1 MLTANCSFYL
11 CEGSRLFR
19 LSSSTVTDFD
29 TNSVAVVS
37 CTFHTTGGTMHPF
50 CQIKPTSTFDTH
62 HDITLTECFVAD
74 VAIDSSSG
82 IVIASPNDG
91 TRSISTTVNHLTCH
105 NMSRTVDFFPP
116 LSHFCPPQ
124 ERITNSAFHSISD
137 ALYGTIST
145 PLWTKH
151 MFLCTNTSFSEFTN
165 TDHHQHNPSN
175 YTFVGQTYNAL
186 LLSDRL
192 NVTSLADPVFF
203 VNCIVTST
211 NPTKHNTFIL
221 LTNFSDDFTLHNCS
235 FTVNTTSSLQVVF
248 AKIIPLS
255 GAFPSMNIQKF
266 SCVYGSVDNNPH
278 SHDLIQIERSHT
290 ALIVSSNFTTPP
302 DKSSPRSFRLVG
314 QAVIAHISNCQFKG
328 ASATGGGGVIR
339 VAYGGELIMS
349 DCLMSDNQATGSGG
363 CVETGKHSAG
373 FHRCRFGHNSAK
385 RGAAAAV
392 SHLLL
397 SVWEDCHFEENIAT
411 EGLHFSG
418 NDLFAGYSLS
428 FFNTT
433 YIVGC
438 TSTSLAPKISYYNN
452 AVLNGV
458 HPLAEVL
465 LPDPSTTTDYEH
477 SLSVAA
483 EGSGSTCSEIQPCST
498 INEALAVTQPLPA
511 RNRVMIGTGQFTDET
526 RTISGSVELV
536 GNGWVQDSSFFTT
549 LTSAGMTVGDGGN
562 VNLRSMTLL
571 PLTPNTNVIGMDEE
585 GILRLSFIR
594 IDQINS
600 HSSSLISMSKG
611 MTTLFRCRFD
621 KVNLTSFAFVS
632 VSGSAS
638 LNVLGTYF
646 MLITRT
652 HGEGASCIDSESTGR
667 FVIDTSDFGN
677 CSSSGRAGSLL
688 LNGKGQGTISFRELN
703 FNNNEAKTESTTTD
717 GTTLFAHDIVLE
729 SFSAKNV
736 SGTTLRSTSPQLSY
750 LRLGVATRIVFFNRF
765 GYSLDGVDFPLVAK
779 YPQAIPAS
787 QFTSIKKMTEETFL
801 FCGSVNADLTGLTV
815 PIEPH
820 IVENVTIG
828 WSWNTANPTTT
839 SVALVTV
846 RQNGSVEFGRG
857 STVFSEPPT
866 VTPYVVEDST
876 GVFRIVNHECKLS
889 FSSDQMSIPFFSL
902 SAGLFQISGLKISK
916 PLTFLGC
923 SLFQGTGGTIVL
935 SGTSFFQMTS
945 TGNGSVIHA
954 TSTIVTVQQCYFEEC
969 SSQNGGAIWVELSSS
984 NSLLVT
990 HDKTSLFSTTFLN
1003 CRAKERGG
1011 AVCVEG
1017 TTTLTNPIQFFST
1030 PVNHA
1035 RFSGNKATLSGNDVY
1050 VGKDI
1055 FGTKSV
1061 QEIGQFGG
1069 GSLSDWPHVEIEGR
1083 EDDEEEMNEIG
1094 FIIPLP
1100 TVSVNGS
1107 VKELTTGMSGTDGE
1121 ECKWTSSFCATLG
1134 YAIVTLRSKHDE
1146 EDIEMKAQFVWNMTY
1161 SEHPMTVSDQNV
1173 KLTGTTAADQ
1183 NKANFSRSVVKFN
1196 DSSVA
1201 NVPLFSLTNKA
1212 TLSVSNIDFLLKTTN
1227 ELFTMDSSASN
1238 LNLANCKMIASSD
1251 SSSSV
1256 SVVSVYG
1263 GSVCMED
1270 IQINTTG
1277 TSASRFSSPL
1287 VSVNAPTSSVS
1298 LIDIA
1303 FINIEFS
1310 SSAIHLITD
1319 IAMIVKDLTFSDCQS
1334 SSQDPH
1340 LVLVEGTDLTNQIV
1354 PANWAGHPPT
1364 FGGDDEGQ
1372 YWCTDSSLTSTPFA
1386 SSTLLVYLLER
1397 TEKSIYVNSA
1407 GLDVIGCG
1415 SEALPCKTLSESI
1428 THLRSDTSASLSFQ
1442 SSGELTSE
1450 IINRWTSFVISGGDV
1465 NMEKVS
1471 VLSTGS
1477 LSVPEN
1483 SLSLS
1488 DLSFTASGSSFQHPL
1503 ISISGTGGL
1512 LVDTCSFSSFHST
1525 LPGSVISATLSISGR
1540 LQISNTSFS
1549 SCTSEGDGGVLWF
1562 SCCQNLPD
1570 YALLFDC
1577 SFDSTCSCGR
1587 DSKGGWIFVEG
1598 FGFEDLISTTS
1609 FQTTSSGLASPAN
1622 DSLLFGID
1630 HNEQSDSMF
1639 HSISLL
1645 YYLVEYRESRI
1656 YVGPEGRDSN
1666 GCGHMDRICRSLTK
1680 GHSHLRGASSFE
1692 LFVVGTTQLAEVFVF
1707 DPDNLHLTS
1716 KIGRQTIQVEK
1727 TGCFVDGDLL
1737 GSHILEVSRL
1747 NFDLNHA
1754 ECSALFTTGVGE
1766 LVMTSCSFAKT
1777 GSFDLELI
1785 NLVGGDLTLENT
1797 TFNSASFTRTPIVLN
1812 SFTHVEIQKLTFRN
1826 CSCDVYVEASGNG
1839 ENSQIVLDSCHF
1851 SSSQESSQPEL
1862 DEEQICSWS
1871 TGMIRLTDSW
1881 TTLRLSD
1888 FSNARQGGISQNGGW
1903 LSLTNTTFSDN
1914 IHPSPLFPSIRRNIF
1929 CSGNGTILHHL
1940 DGAADQNL
1948 WIGGTDCDV
1957 RNGTET
1963 HLSPF
1968 FIPSVSSS
1976 STCSFNKKQQSFSI
1990 VIHGSTLIPCDL
2002 SLKVSEE
2009 KDAIQDNAHSSL
2021 SLPLDES
2028 TTQSFNETSISFEV
2042 NLSTLEKEL
2051 DSEFKWTGRLRFGRD
2066 VDTKESFLIKMSHA
2080 EEKKAQTKRAMSVVI
2095 PIASSLIALLLIIS
2109 LIIIVFC
2116 CRRKKTKKSLAAQKE
2131 LDQVQEDGDGIKVE
2145 EENMLI
2151 HAQFTNDL
2159 IKPDL
2164 TTRSG
2169 IDTFHESTVENSSI
2183 PSESDPRS
2191 ERSLKNAPHVEVMS
2205 CSGDFATSVIS
2216 RTDTLFNRLHGDE
2229 KREINKRALMIT
2241 LTRTLQHLKAHIP
2254 EAEALTH
2261 LSSHWILFDR
2271 DNQLYLQLR
2280 QENAPLLQHAPQQS
2294 STTSSHRVNPQTPF
2308 VHPPQLADSN
2318 VSSSNNHSSSVLS
2331 TNDKPRESFFRS
2343 EHEAESLNFEL
2354 SMTQLEE
2361 NSQHFDPNQNIALKH
2376 GYTQPLPQPSLDIT
2390 SGPQQPT
2397 PNKLFEGLRWQAP
2410 EVVANAVEVDRE
2422 KAAVFSLGLILWELL
2437 TENVPFGEMDAV
2449 NAARQNETG
2458 GLPRMSLVSNQ
2469 NAKDTI
2475 QQCLQTDPLSRPSFS
2490 SLLSRFDDIS
2500 FSSSTNIP
2508 NHDIVS

>member
-1 MLTANCSFYL
+1 M
-11 CEGSRLFR
+11 
-19 LSSSTVTDFD
+19 
-29 TNSVAVVS
+29 
-37 CTFHTTGGTMHPF
+37 
-50 CQIKPTSTFDTH
+50 
-62 HDITLTECFVAD
+62 
-74 VAIDSSSG
+74 
-82 IVIASPNDG
+82 
-91 TRSISTTVNHLTCH
+91 
-105 NMSRTVDFFPP
+105 
-116 LSHFCPPQ
+116 
-124 ERITNSAFHSISD
+124 
-137 ALYGTIST
+137 
-145 PLWTKH
+145 
-151 MFLCTNTSFSEFTN
+151 
-165 TDHHQHNPSN
+165 
-175 YTFVGQTYNAL
+175 
-186 LLSDRL
+186 
-192 NVTSLADPVFF
+192 
-203 VNCIVTST
+203 
-211 NPTKHNTFIL
+211 
-221 LTNFSDDFTLHNCS
+221 
-235 FTVNTTSSLQVVF
+235 
-248 AKIIPLS
+248 
-255 GAFPSMNIQKF
+255 
-266 SCVYGSVDNNPH
+266 
-278 SHDLIQIERSHT
+278 
-290 ALIVSSNFTTPP
+290 
-302 DKSSPRSFRLVG
+302 
-314 QAVIAHISNCQFKG
+314 
-328 ASATGGGGVIR
+328 
-339 VAYGGELIMS
+339 
-349 DCLMSDNQATGSGG
+349 
-363 CVETGKHSAG
+363 
-373 FHRCRFGHNSAK
+373 
-385 RGAAAAV
+385 
-392 SHLLL
+392 
-397 SVWEDCHFEENIAT
+397 
-411 EGLHFSG
+411 
-418 NDLFAGYSLS
+418 
-428 FFNTT
+428 
-433 YIVGC
+433 VGC
-438 TSTSLAPKISYYNN
+438 TSSSSAPKISYYNN
-452 AVLNGV
+452 AVLNGE
-458 HPLAEVL
+458 HPLSEVL
-465 LPDPSTTTDYEH
+465 LPDPSTTTCFEH
-477 SLSVAA
+477 GLSVAA
-483 EGSGSTCSEIQPCST
+483 DGSGSICSEIHPCQT
-498 INEALAVTQPLPA
+498 INEALAVTQSLPA
-511 RNRVMIGTGQFTDET
+511 RNRILIGTGQFTDET
-526 RTISGSVELV
+526 RTILESVDMV
-536 GNGWVQDSSFFTT
+536 GNGWIRDSSFYTT
-549 LTSAGMTVGDGGN
+549 LVSPGIKVGSAGN
-562 VNLRSMTLL
+562 VTLRSMTLL
-571 PLTPNTNVIGMDEE
+571 PTTPNTVVIGMDEE
-585 GILRLSFIR
+585 GVLRLAFIR
-594 IDQINS
+594 IDQIPS
-600 HSSSLISMSKG
+600 HSSSLISVSKG
-611 MTTLFRCRFD
+611 TTTLFRCWFD
-621 KVNLTSFAFVS
+621 KVNLTSSAFMS
-632 VSGSAS
+632 VFDSAS
-638 LNVLGTYF
+638 VNIIGTYF

-652 HGEGASCIDSESTGR
+652 SGEGASCIDSESRGR
-667 FVIDTSDFGN
+667 FTLDSTDFAN

-688 LNGKGQGTISFRELN
+688 LNGKDQGSISFHETH
-703 FNNNEAKTESTTTD
+703 FFNNEAKTESTATD
-717 GTTLFAHDIVLE
+717 GTKIFAHDIVLT
-729 SFSAKNV
+729 SFSEKSV
-736 SGTTLRSTSPQLSY
+736 SGSSIRSTSPQLSY
-750 LRLGVATRIVFFNRF
+750 LRLGIATRIVFISRF
-765 GYSLDGVDFPLVAK
+765 GYSVDGVDFPLTGRF
-779 YPQAIPAS
+779 PQALPLS
-787 QFTSIKKMTEETFL
+787 QFTSIKKMTEETFQ
-801 FCGSVNADLTGLTV
+801 FCGYIFPDLVGLTL
-815 PIEPH
+815 PLDPLIA
-820 IVENVTIG
+820 ENVFVQWGVGIL
-828 WSWNTANPTTT
+828 NPTSSTIT
-839 SVALVTV
+839 LVTV
-846 RQNGSVEFGRG
+846 RQNSYFSFNRG
-857 STVFSEPPT
+857 AIVFSEPPT
-866 VTPYVVEDST
+866 ATPFVVESST
-876 GVFRIVNHECKLS
+876 GSFELVAHEFKLS
-889 FSSDQMSIPFFSL
+889 FGSSQLSVPFFSV
-902 SAGLFQISGLKISK
+902 SAGLLKTHNFKISK
-916 PLTFLGC
+916 PLTLFGC
-923 SLFQGTGGTIVL
+923 ALYQGTGGTISMCESV
-935 SGTSFFQMTS
+935 FFQMTS

-954 TSTIVTVQQCYFEEC
+954 TSTTVKVELCSFEEC

-990 HDKTSLFSTTFLN
+990 HDKNSHYSTTFLN
-1003 CRAKERGG
+1003 CRAEERGG

-1017 TTTLTNPIQFFST
+1017 TTTLTNPIKFFSST
-1030 PVNHA
+1030 INHA

-1055 FGTKSV
+1055 FGTKTV

-1069 GSLSDWPHVEIEGR
+1069 GSLSDFPHVEIEGR

-1121 ECKWTSSFCATLG
+1121 DCKWTSSFCATLG
-1134 YAIVTLRSKHDE
+1134 YAIVNLRSKHDE

-1183 NKANFSRSVVKFN
+1183 KKANLSRSVVKFN
-1196 DSSVA
+1196 DSSIA
-1201 NVPLFSLTNKA
+1201 NVALFSLTNKA

-1277 TSASRFSSPL
+1277 ISASRFSLPL
-1287 VSVNAPTSSVS
+1287 VSVNAPQSSVS

-1303 FINIEFS
+1303 FINFEFS
-1310 SSAIHLITD
+1310 SSAVHLITD
-1319 IAMIVKDLTFSDCQS
+1319 VAIVVKDLTFSDCQS

-1340 LVLVEGTDLTNQIV
+1340 LVLVEGTDLAHQIV
-1354 PANWAGHPPT
+1354 PANWVGHPTT

-1372 YWCTDSSLTSTPFA
+1372 YWCTDSSLSGTPFA

-1407 GLDVIGCG
+1407 GLDVMGCG
-1415 SEALPCKTLSESI
+1415 SETLPCKTLSESI
-1428 THLRSDTSASLSFQ
+1428 PHLRSDTSVSISFQ
-1442 SSGELTSE
+1442 SSGELSSE
-1450 IINRWTSFVISGGDV
+1450 IINRWTSFIIGGGDV
-1465 NMEKVS
+1465 SMKTVS
-1471 VLSTGS
+1471 VLSSGS

-1488 DLSFTASGSSFQHPL
+1488 YLSFTASDSSFQHPL

-1525 LPGSVISATLSISGR
+1525 LPGSVISATLSISGH

-1549 SCTSEGDGGVLWF
+1549 SCTSEGDGGVLWVN
-1562 SCCQNLPD
+1562 CCQHLPT

-1587 DSKGGWIFVEG
+1587 NSKGGWIFVEG
-1598 FGFEDLISTTS
+1598 FGFEDLISTTA
-1609 FQTTSSGLASPAN
+1609 FQTSSSGLASPTN

-1797 TFNSASFTRTPIVLN
+1797 TFNSASFSRTPLVLN
-1812 SFTHVEIQKLTFRN
+1812 SFTHVELQKLTFRN
-1826 CSCDVYVEASGNG
+1826 CSCDVFVEASGIG
-1839 ENSQIVLDSCHF
+1839 ETSQFVLDSCHF
-1851 SSSQESSQPEL
+1851 SASQESSQPEL
-1862 DEEQICSWS
+1862 DEEHICSWS
-1871 TGMIRLTDSW
+1871 TGMIQLTNAW
-1881 TTLRLSD
+1881 TTIRSSD

-1914 IHPSPLFPSIRRNIF
+1914 THPSPLFPSIRRNVF

-1940 DGAADQNL
+1940 DGATDQNL

-1968 FIPSVSSS
+1968 FVPSLSSS

-1990 VIHGSTLIPCDL
+1990 VIHGSTLIPCLL
-2002 SLKVSEE
+2002 SRTISEE
-2009 KDAIQDNAHSSL
+2009 KDAISDNARSSL

-2028 TTQSFNETSISFEV
+2028 TTKSFNETSISFEV

-2051 DSEFKWTGRLRFGRD
+2051 DSKFKWIGRLRFGRD

-2080 EEKKAQTKRAMSVVI
+2080 EEKQAQTKRAMSVVI
-2095 PIASSLIALLLIIS
+2095 PIASSLLALLLLIS
-2109 LIIIVFC
+2109 LIIIVVC

-2169 IDTFHESTVENSSI
+2169 INTFHDSTVENSTI

-2229 KREINKRALMIT
+2229 KKEINKRALMIA

-2254 EAEALTH
+2254 EEEALTH

-2271 DNQLYLQLR
+2271 DDQLFLQIR
-2280 QENAPLLQHAPQQS
+2280 QENAPLPKHAPQQS
-2294 STTSSHRVNPQTPF
+2294 STMSSHRDNPQTPF

-2361 NSQHFDPNQNIALKH
+2361 NSQHFDTNQNIALKH
-2376 GYTQPLPQPSLDIT
+2376 GYTQPLPQPSLDIP
-2390 SGPQQPT
+2390 SGPHQPT

-2410 EVVANAVEVDRE
+2410 EVVANGIEVDRE

-2508 NHDIVS
+2508 NHEIVS